1 MALATTR
8 HRSRAKVRKA
18 TRRRPA
24 AGEVRALR
32 QQYGL
37 SQALLARLLDVSLRT
52 VSAAESAPA
61 APPPLRRNLS
71 QVRRLCEALAEAM
84 KPVFVGHWLDQPNEM
99 LGGLKPIEATERGQI
114 DRVWQVVEGLR
125 SGSPL

>member
-32 QQYGL
+32 QRYGL
-37 SQALLARLLDVSLRT
+37 SQSLLARLSNRLQLLT
-52 VSAAESAPA
+52 AGAQ
-61 APPPLRRNLS
+61 LRRNLT
-71 QVRRLCEALAEAM
+71 QARRLCEALGDSLESA
-84 KPVFVGHWLDQPNEM
+84 FVGHWLDQPNEM
-99 LGGLKPIEATERGQI
+99 LGGLKPVEATERGQI
-114 DRVWQVVEGLR
+114 DRVWQVAEGLR